1 MHHLQQMMNPWN
13 WNEEKNNIEQMEPPK
28 EGNIHAF
35 KWTENNECSYYNS
48 LQLTGWL
55 SYKYKETASMKF
67 VVRFQAIQNW
77 FVFILFYF
85 IEKWKCL
92 LLHATRLHTHFVAVC
107 VCMFIVLQSYYKFWH
122 LSVSELKQTNAKGC
136 IGLDT
141 VCNVQRIKII

>member
-55 SYKYKETASMKF
+55 SYKYKETASTKF
-67 VVRFQAIQNW
+67 VAWFQAIQNW
-77 FVFILFYF
+77 FVFILFYWKVKMF
-85 IEKWKCL
+85 II
-92 LLHATRLHTHFVAVC
+92 TRYTFTHTFRRCA
-107 VCMFIVLQSYYKFWH
+107 CMFIVLQSYYKFWH